1 MRLYDATRTIAVVA
15 GLLGAVMFY
24 QPWVSG
30 TVPGVGAVKFS
41 ADDLANGR
49 ARTIADIASAP
60 PPRAPSGAAP
70 AAPAA
75 PATGGAP
82 SLPTRVPT
90 FAPGAVAPTTMPS
103 AAERIVAAG
112 NATPTPMAV
121 GGMTLPTRVPTFA
134 PGAVAPTTMP
144 SAAERTAL
152 ATPIAGGNALVVAS
166 PTPVPAA
173 TPPPPAKLPKLTL
186 FAIPLAGLGIAVFMA
201 IHSRHSNSR
210 DIIFSKGWTILL
222 GLVGMLSTWNVISTI
237 SGAPA
242 PNNLM
247 DPGETRDLLWG
258 AWATLAAFAVG
269 TAAIATSWALP
280 PVKKVTSPLP

>member
-1 MRLYDATRTIAVVA
+1 MRLYDATRTIAVAA
-15 GLLGAVMFY
+15 GLLGTVMFY

-30 TVPGVGAVKFS
+30 TVPGVGAVMFS

-49 ARTIADIASAP
+49 ARTVADTASAP
-60 PPRAPSGAAP
+60 PPRVPSGVAP
-70 AAPAA
+70 GAPV
-75 PATGGAP
+75 TGGAP

-103 AAERIVAAG
+103 AAERTVAAG
-112 NATPTPMAV
+112 NATPTPMAA

-144 SAAERTAL
+144 SSAERTAL
-152 ATPIAGGNALVVAS
+152 ATPGAGGNTLAVAS
-166 PTPVPAA
+166 PTPVPAV
-173 TPPPPAKLPKLTL
+173 TPPAKLPKLTL

-210 DIIFSKGWTILL
+210 DIIFSKWWTLLL
-222 GLVGMLSTWNVISTI
+222 GLIGTYSTWNVISTI
-237 SGAPA
+237 SGAPV

-247 DPGETRDLLWG
+247 DPGEARDLLWG
-258 AWATLAAFAVG
+258 AWASLAAFALG
-269 TAAIATSWALP
+269 TVAVATSWALP
-280 PVKKVTSPLP
+280 TAKK

>member
-1 MRLYDATRTIAVVA
+1 MRLYDATRTIAVAA

-24 QPWVSG
+24 QPWVG
-30 TVPGVGAVKFS
+30 GAVPGVGAVMFS

-49 ARTIADIASAP
+49 ARTVADNASAP
-60 PPRAPSGAAP
+60 PPRVPSGAAP
-70 AAPAA
+70 GA

-103 AAERIVAAG
+103 AAERTVAAG

-152 ATPIAGGNALVVAS
+152 ATPGAGGNALAVAA
-166 PTPVPAA
+166 PTPVPVA

-210 DIIFSKGWTILL
+210 DIISSKWWTLLL
-222 GLVGMLSTWNVISTI
+222 GLIGTYSTWNVISTI
-237 SGAPA
+237 SGAPV

-247 DPGETRDLLWG
+247 DPGEARDLLWG
-258 AWATLAAFAVG
+258 AWASLAAFALG
-269 TAAIATSWALP
+269 TVAVAASWALP
-280 PVKKVTSPLP
+280 PVKKVIGPIA